1 MQCLWKVPP
10 SLVNIVPVVAVFS
23 SMIPQYRSLTNLG
36 NYSLCHRR
44 HEINKKCNN
53 YCLSALCHRQLNT
66 ARNMLAR
73 QLRRVGYCSLF
84 PDDLSISSYRS
95 RPNERQG
102 SSGQTSLVAATSQSV
117 RVARS
122 LATGFQARQPH
133 LHTCLSAQVS
143 RRETRVHAGRWHAGH
158 SLRHIRC
165 SKKHLQPEPHYLNIQ
180 KNCEP
185 CAG

>member
-84 PDDLSISSYRS
+84 PDDLSIKFLSQPPKRATRKQRTNKLGRCYQPERPCCTLARYWLPSKTAPFTHVFVRSSKS
-95 RPNERQG
+95 AGN
-102 SSGQTSLVAATSQSV
+102 
-117 RVARS
+117 ARARWS
-122 LATGFQARQPH
+122 LA
-133 LHTCLSAQVS
+133 
-143 RRETRVHAGRWHAGH
+143 RRT
-158 SLRHIRC
+158 
-165 SKKHLQPEPHYLNIQ
+165 
-180 KNCEP
+180 
-185 CAG
+185 